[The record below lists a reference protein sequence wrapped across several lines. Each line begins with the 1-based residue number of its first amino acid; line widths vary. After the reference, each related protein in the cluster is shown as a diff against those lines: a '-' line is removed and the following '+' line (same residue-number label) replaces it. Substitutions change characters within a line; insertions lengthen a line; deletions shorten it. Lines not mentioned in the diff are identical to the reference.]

1 VCNLN
6 AGIEMVRKTQ
16 IPETISAA
24 SRMIFMSSSP
34 IYRFASAKCMF
45 NKKYPRYLI
54 ASLMSIL

>member
-1 VCNLN
+1 
-6 AGIEMVRKTQ
+6 MVRKTQ